1 MKFFYELSHEVK
13 HRNILYTGLPGCGK
27 STIIEKI
34 VQRINRPSTGFF
46 TREIR
51 ERGRRVGFS
60 ITTLN
65 GQQGTLAHID
75 IRSRIRV
82 GKYGVNIRDIDKI
95 AVPSMRPENDNVIL
109 VVDEIGKMEC
119 FSGLFRQTLMNILD
133 ATNTVVGSISL
144 KGDAF
149 IGAIKKRPDTLLI
162 PVSEKNRDYLVDEF
176 FCESTLYLTGEGP
189 KQNAAD

>member
-1 MKFFYELSHEVK
+1 MLF
-13 HRNILYTGLPGCGK
+13 TGLPGCGK

-34 VQRINRPSTGFF
+34 VQRINRPCSGFF

-51 ERGRRVGFS
+51 DRGRRAGFS
-60 ITTLN
+60 ITTLD

-95 AVPSMRPENDNVIL
+95 AVPSMLPKNDNVVL

-119 FSGLFRQTLMNILD
+119 YSGLFRQTLTNILD

-144 KGDAF
+144 KGGAF
-149 IGAIKKRPDTLLI
+149 IGVIKKRPDTLLI
-162 PVSEKNRDYLVDEF
+162 SVSEKNRDYLVDEF
-176 FCESTLYLTGEGP
+176 FSESTFYLTGAGS
-189 KQNAAD
+189 KQNTSG

>member
-1 MKFFYELSHEVK
+1 MGHEVK
-13 HRNILYTGLPGCGK
+13 HRNILFTGLPGCGK

-34 VQRINRPSTGFF
+34 VQRINRPSPGFF

-51 ERGRRVGFS
+51 DRGRRVGFS

-65 GQQGTLAHID
+65 GQQGMLAHID
-75 IRSRIRV
+75 IRSHIRV
-82 GKYGVNIRDIDKI
+82 GRYGVNTQDIDKI

-176 FCESTLYLTGEGP
+176 FTRNG
-189 KQNAAD
+189 

>member
-1 MKFFYELSHEVK
+1 MGREVK
-13 HRNILYTGLPGCGK
+13 HRNILFTGLPGCGK

-34 VQRINRPSTGFF
+34 VQRINRPCTGFF
-46 TREIR
+46 TKEIR
-51 ERGRRVGFS
+51 DRGRRVGFS
-60 ITTLN
+60 ITTLD

-144 KGDAF
+144 KGNAF

-162 PVSEKNRDYLVDEF
+162 SVSEKNRDFLVDEF
-176 FCESTLYLTGEGP
+176 FSG
-189 KQNAAD
+189 NS